1 MNLQE
6 SDLHYPF
13 DTADGETLPAGGT
26 TLEVAP
32 GVKWIRMAL
41 PFALNHI
48 NLWLLRD
55 NMDDRAGWTVVDCCI
70 DRPESRAQW
79 TQIFENELEGL
90 PILRVIVTHMHPDH
104 IGLAHWLCAHWST
117 AEHPCRLWI
126 SATDFNAARMACQVA
141 AGHGGE
147 AAASFVAS
155 HGMSNP
161 DYLKQIR
168 ERTGYYAQMV
178 PSVPSSYV
186 RIMDG
191 MKIRI
196 GGHEWHCISGYG
208 HAPEHIALHCPELK
222 VLISGDMI
230 LPRISTNVSVYDLEP
245 EANSLTLFLDSID
258 RFAPL
263 PPDTLTLP
271 SHGKPFTGL
280 HERIAQLHAHHAER
294 LQEVI
299 DACTQQPQT
308 AHDIVAIMFKR
319 ALDLHQLTFAQGEA
333 LAHLHKLWFEG
344 KLVRRHVH
352 GIYRFSAAQAISQ

>member
-1 MNLQE
+1 MNALE
-6 SDLHYPF
+6 ARLTYPL
-13 DTADGETLPAGGT
+13 DTPAGETLPAGSRALT
-26 TLEVAP
+26 VAQ

-55 NMDDRAGWTVVDCCI
+55 EIEGKQGWTAVDCCI
-70 DRPESRAQW
+70 DRAESRAQW
-79 TQIFENELEGL
+79 AQIFENELEGL

-104 IGLAHWLCAHWST
+104 IGLAHWLCERWST
-117 AEHPCRLWI
+117 PDHTCMLWI

-147 AAASFVAS
+147 AAAAFVAS

-168 ERTGYYAQMV
+168 ERTGYYSQMV
-178 PSVPSSYV
+178 PSVPASYV

-191 MKIRI
+191 MTVKI
-196 GGHEWHCISGYG
+196 GGHDWHCISGYG
-208 HAPEHIALHCPELK
+208 HAPEHIALSCPSLK
-222 VLISGDMI
+222 LLISGDMI

-245 EANSLTLFLDSID
+245 EANSLKLFLDSI
-258 RFAPL
+258 AKMKAL
-263 PPDTLTLP
+263 PEATLILP
-271 SHGKPFTGL
+271 SHGKPFIGL
-280 HERIAQLHAHHAER
+280 HERIKQLEDHHAER
-294 LQEVI
+294 LAEVVE
-299 DACTQQPQT
+299 ACAKSPQT

-333 LAHLHKLWFEG
+333 LAHLHLLMFEG
-344 KLVRRHVH
+344 RLHRRKQDDV
-352 GIYRFSAAQAISQ
+352 YRFSAV

>member
-1 MNLQE
+1 MNSLE
-6 SDLHYPF
+6 SALHYPF
-13 DTADGETLPAGGT
+13 DTAAGETLPAPGRA
-26 TLEVAP
+26 LEVAP
-32 GVKWIRMAL
+32 GVYWIRMAL

-55 NMDDRAGWTVVDCCI
+55 EVEGREGWTVVDCCI

-79 TQIFENELEGL
+79 KDIFASELEGL

-104 IGLAHWLCAHWST
+104 MGLAHFLCERWST
-117 AEHPCRLWI
+117 PEHACRLWI

-147 AAASFVAS
+147 AAAAFVAS

-178 PSVPSSYV
+178 PSVPASYV

-191 MKIRI
+191 MQINI
-196 GGHEWHCISGYG
+196 GGNQWQCISGYG
-208 HAPEHIALHCPELK
+208 HAPEHIALHCPALK

-245 EANSLTLFLDSID
+245 EANSLTLFLDCID
-258 RFAPL
+258 RYASL

-280 HERIAQLHAHHAER
+280 HERIRQLHAHHAER

-299 DACTQQPQT
+299 DACTKAPQT

-333 LAHLHKLWFEG
+333 LAHLHKL
-344 KLVRRHVH
+344 
-352 GIYRFSAAQAISQ
+352 